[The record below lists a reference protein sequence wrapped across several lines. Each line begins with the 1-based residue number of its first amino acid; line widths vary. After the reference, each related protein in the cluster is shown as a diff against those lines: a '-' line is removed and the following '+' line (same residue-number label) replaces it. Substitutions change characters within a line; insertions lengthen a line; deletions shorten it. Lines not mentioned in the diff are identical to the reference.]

1 MTMVSTRVDGLG
13 DSDAPDD
20 GLVDGPVDGVGDG
33 LIDGA
38 GVSSGGPESIDGAG
52 VGGMVG
58 TVPRLPDVEHAALAS
73 TRPTKARTGRT
84 DR

>member
-1 MTMVSTRVDGLG
+1 MVSSRVDGLG

-20 GLVDGPVDGVGDG
+20 GLVDGPTDAVGDG
-33 LIDGA
+33 LIDGT

-52 VGGMVG
+52 VGGVVG
-58 TVPRLPDVEHAALAS
+58 TAPRPPDVEHAALKRR
-73 TRPTKARTGRT
+73 RPVKARIGRT